1 MTRRPFPVHPALVVV
16 FRALVARDEL
26 KPGDLLFPGEKGGL
40 LAGSVYRR
48 AWAKAREAVLPEHE
62 FKSPVGRRVYDLRH
76 TCLTTWLNNGIP
88 PAQVAEW
95 AGNSVPALLSTYAR
109 CITGQIA
116 ELQQRIEG
124 PQILPGM
131 PTSAGTANPSPSYR
145 QDA

>member
-1 MTRRPFPVHPALVVV
+1 MHPALVAIL
-16 FRALVARDEL
+16 RALVARDEL

-48 AWAKAREAVLPEHE
+48 AWGKAREAVLPAHE
-62 FKSPVGRRVYDLRH
+62 FTSPVGKRVYDLRH

-95 AGNSVPALLSTYAR
+95 AGNSVPVLLSTYAR

-124 PQILPGM
+124 PQTLPAVAAPSG
-131 PTSAGTANPSPSYR
+131 PAGSCPPARPHR
-145 QDA
+145 AW